1 VPGEGCNDPLS
12 LVPLTSRRLLLSHSS
27 HHVSHSARPCI
38 QYNAVFS
45 SANASPVP
53 LTSALASRRGIGE
66 YPPLSAPSGPGSSS
80 PSGRGSV
87 YDDSLSAQGV
97 PPGHADRPVH
107 LADGESER
115 RERPA
120 GRVKLSVVNMKEN
133 SRSQRNAGRHR
144 GRRARAS
151 PEWSVTRTRSTTPQ
165 AEPSQRAI
173 ASSGRRPEAR
183 PEKPETPYKNSID
196 QS

>member
-1 VPGEGCNDPLS
+1 MPGEGCNDPLS

-120 GRVKLSVVNMKEN
+120 GRVKLSVVSMREK
-133 SRSQRNAGRHR
+133 SRSQRSGGRRR
-144 GRRARAS
+144 GRRGRVRRRSEAS
-151 PEWSVTRTRSTTPQ
+151 PGPDQPCRRPSPRS
-165 AEPSQRAI
+165 ERKRAVGE
-173 ASSGRRPEAR
+173 GRRPAQEIQGGLR
-183 PEKPETPYKNSID
+183 EKG
-196 QS
+196 